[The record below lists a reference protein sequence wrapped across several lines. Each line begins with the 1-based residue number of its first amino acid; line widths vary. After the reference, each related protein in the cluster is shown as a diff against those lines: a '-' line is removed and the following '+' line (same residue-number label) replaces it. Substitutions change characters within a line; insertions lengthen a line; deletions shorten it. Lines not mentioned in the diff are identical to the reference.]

1 MSLAWIGMLKL
12 REETINKT
20 PIKIFYNFL
29 LGANLF
35 LKKQYN
41 LNQISH
47 FKECYD
53 CLSDSERNFYYRE
66 FEDIGR
72 AIDATNQN

>member
-1 MSLAWIGMLKL
+1 MLKL

-20 PIKIFYNFL
+20 PTKIFYNFL

-41 LNQISH
+41 LNQIGH
-47 FKECYD
+47 FKDYYD
-53 CLSDSERNFYYRE
+53 FLSDSERNFYYWE

-72 AIDATNQN
+72 TIDAANQNWAEE